1 MIKVGIISGAGY
13 TAGELLRILI
23 NHPDIEISFVHST
36 SNAGNKIT
44 DVHGGLIGETDLSFT
59 SELPCHPALDAGSPE
74 QSQKI
79 AGQARN
85 DKFPVDALFL
95 CSAHGDSRK
104 FIETHSIPPHV
115 RIIDLSTDYRHK
127 ETAGDF
133 VYGLPELNKAQIQR
147 AIHVAN
153 PGCFA
158 TAIQLALLPLAASKK
173 IVGEMHVHAIT
184 GSTGAGVKP
193 GATTHFSWRDN
204 NLSVYKPFEHQHLQ
218 EICES
223 LYQLQPD
230 LSESINFIPVR
241 GNFSRGIFA
250 SVYTD
255 SDLSAEETNALY
267 KEFYKDAAFT
277 FVTDKNPDLKQ
288 VVNTNKCVLYLE
300 KIGKKLLIIS
310 VIDNL
315 LKGASGQAVQNFNL
329 MFGLDEK
336 AGLRLKATGF

>member
-13 TAGELLRILI
+13 TAGELLRLLI
-23 NHPDIEISFVHST
+23 NHPDVEVSFVHSS

-44 DVHGGLIGETDLSFT
+44 DVHGGLIGETDLTFT
-59 SELPCHPALDAGSPE
+59 N
-74 QSQKI
+74 
-79 AGQARN
+79 QA
-85 DKFPVDALFL
+85 PPLGGWGVIDALFL

-104 FIETHSIPPHV
+104 FLETYSIPPQV
-115 RIIDLSTDYRHK
+115 KIIDLSTDYRHK
-127 ETAGDF
+127 KTAGGF
-133 VYGLPELNKAQIQR
+133 IYGLPELNKAQIR
-147 AIHVAN
+147 KAVHVAN

-158 TAIQLALLPLAASKK
+158 TTIQLALLPLAASKK
-173 IVGEMHVHAIT
+173 ITGEMHVHAIT

-204 NLSVYKPFEHQHLQ
+204 NLSIYKPFEHQHLQ